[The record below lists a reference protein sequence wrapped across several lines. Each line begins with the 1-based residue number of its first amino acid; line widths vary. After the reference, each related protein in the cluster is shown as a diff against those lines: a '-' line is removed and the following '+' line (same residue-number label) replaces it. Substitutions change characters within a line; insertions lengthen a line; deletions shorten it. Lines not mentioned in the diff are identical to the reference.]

1 MKLSAFKLALENIN
15 QFQIQLPN
23 GTFVPNHFH
32 ITEMGLVTK
41 NFIDCGNTIR
51 EEKYITFQVWFA
63 GDFEHRLTAEKVFK
77 IIKASES
84 LFTNEDL
91 EIEVEYQMELT
102 IGKFGIEFSDGVFK
116 LTKKE
121 TTCLA
126 EDHCGIPA
134 EKMKVSLKDLQA
146 NASCCSPKSGCC

>member
-23 GTFVPNHFH
+23 GTFVPNNFH
-32 ITEMGLVTK
+32 ITEMGLLTK

-91 EIEVEYQMELT
+91 EIEVEYQMDLT

-146 NASCCSPKSGCC
+146 NASCCLPKSGCC